1 MILRD
6 AIGNTIK
13 KGDTLYWKSKDLFV
27 KVTDV
32 FQPEP
37 KAPGGLM
44 VVMALPL
51 EGKSGENVQLPEFV
65 RTVNPQSEAVLE
77 AFPGPSAPEP
87 SRTPSREQ
95 YERKV
100 Q

>member
-27 KVTDV
+27 KVADV

-37 KAPGGLM
+37 HVAGGLM

-51 EGKSGENVQLPEFV
+51 EGKADQTIQVPEFV
-65 RTVNPQSEAVLE
+65 RTVDPQSEQLLE
-77 AFPGPSAPEP
+77 KAAGG
-87 SRTPSREQ
+87 
-95 YERKV
+95 V